1 MTNLIDSGFIKL
13 QRKILEWE
21 WYDDIPT
28 KTLFI
33 HLLLKANFKDKT
45 WRGIL
50 IKRGEFLTGRKELSK
65 ETGLS
70 EQQIKTALNK
80 LKLSQE
86 IAVTTTNK
94 FSIIKVENYCDYQ
107 DKKIDSNQ
115 QIEQPTTNDQ
125 TTIKQQSTT
134 TKNEKKEK
142 KEVNSLI
149 ESQFKELWNEYKI
162 LHTPKGN
169 KEKALDKF
177 KKLLSKNKFEDIIR
191 GTKIYIKNCH
201 TKNIYT
207 KQVISFLNGETWKE
221 YLEIDT
227 QSNTEQ
233 RTTDL
238 INKMINATLINRIS
252 IKNSNLACFHTTK
265 ENKEKL
271 NNLPKDQKREIRK
284 IVKDNFGIKE
294 IEYIY

>member
-227 QSNTEQ
+227 QSNREQ
-233 RTTDL
+233 HTADL

-271 NNLPKDQKREIRK
+271 NNLPEDQKQEIRK

>member
-271 NNLPKDQKREIRK
+271 NNLPEDQKREIRK

>member
-28 KTLFI
+28 KTLLI

-149 ESQFKELWNEYKI
+149 ESQFEELWNEYKI

-271 NNLPKDQKREIRK
+271 NNLPEDQKQEIRK
-284 IVKDNFGIKE
+284 IVKDSFGIKE

>member
-13 QRKILEWE
+13 QRKILDWE

-94 FSIIKVENYCDYQ
+94 FSIIKVENYFDYQ

-115 QIEQPTTNDQ
+115 QTEQPTTNNQ

-142 KEVNSLI
+142 KEKNSLI
-149 ESQFKELWNEYKI
+149 QSQFEELWKEYKI

-177 KKLLSKNKFEDIIR
+177 NKLLSKNKFEDIIR
-191 GTKIYIKNCH
+191 GTKVYIKNCH

-221 YLEIDT
+221 YLEIES
-227 QSNTEQ
+227 QSNTE
-233 RTTDL
+233 RHTTDL
-238 INKMINATLINRIS
+238 INKLMNDTLINKIELTRS
-252 IKNSNLACFHTTK
+252 NKAKLYTTKKGFDKMKDLDEKLKEDIKNLLTK
-265 ENKEKL
+265 ELGTSGLEFN
-271 NNLPKDQKREIRK
+271 
-284 IVKDNFGIKE
+284 
-294 IEYIY
+294 Y

>member
-271 NNLPKDQKREIRK
+271 NNLPEDQKQEIRK
-284 IVKDNFGIKE
+284 IVKDSFGIKE

>member
-252 IKNSNLACFHTTK
+252 IKN
-265 ENKEKL
+265 
-271 NNLPKDQKREIRK
+271 
-284 IVKDNFGIKE
+284 
-294 IEYIY
+294 

>member
-271 NNLPKDQKREIRK
+271 NNLPKDQKQEIRK

>member
-227 QSNTEQ
+227 QSNREQ
-233 RTTDL
+233 HTADL

-271 NNLPKDQKREIRK
+271 NNLPEDQKQEIRK
-284 IVKDNFGIKE
+284 IVKDSFGIKE